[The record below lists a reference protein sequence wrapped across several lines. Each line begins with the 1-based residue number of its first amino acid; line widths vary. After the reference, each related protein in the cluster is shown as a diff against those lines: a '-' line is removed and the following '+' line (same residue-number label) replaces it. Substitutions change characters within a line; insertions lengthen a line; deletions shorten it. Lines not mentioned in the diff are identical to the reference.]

1 MRFQHILGD
10 SGANSGGEGKSKWAE
25 KSCVKKSKER
35 GEELFWVPED
45 DFVLI

>member
-1 MRFQHILGD
+1 MRFRHILGD
-10 SGANSGGEGKSKWAE
+10 SGANSGGERKSKWAE